1 VTADTA
7 VATTAP
13 DRSRRRGRIRRLPL
27 SVKIGGVIVAVLLIA
42 GFAAPLIAPY
52 GPNGLDFLHILTPP
66 SGSHIFGTDDS
77 GRDVFSRTLY
87 GLRVDLIVVLLVTY
101 IPLPIGVVIG
111 AVAGHMGGFVDTVLS
126 RLTDIMI
133 AFPFIVMVIATVAI
147 VGPGL
152 TGVVI
157 AIPIVSW
164 ALYARLA
171 RSQMLLLREQPY
183 MLAATAL
190 GYSRTRVIFR
200 HGIPNL
206 LRTCLVYS
214 TVDVVL
220 NMLVIAG
227 LSYLGLGE
235 QPPGAELGTIIAG
248 GESALPGSWWIST
261 MPGLVLV
268 LFGIGMGL
276 IGDGLSDGNVGE
288 GT

>member
-1 VTADTA
+1 VTADVA
-7 VATTAP
+7 VAAP
-13 DRSRRRGRIRRLPL
+13 ATRTRKRGRLRRLPL
-27 SVKIGGVIVAVLLIA
+27 SVKIGGVIVAVLLIG
-42 GFAAPLIAPY
+42 GFAAPLIAPF
-52 GPNGLDFLHILTPP
+52 GPNDLDFLHTLTGP
-66 SGSHIFGTDDS
+66 SGSHLFGTDDA

-206 LRTCLVYS
+206 LRSCLVYS

-248 GESALPGSWWIST
+248 GESALPGAWWIST

-276 IGDGLSDGNVGE
+276 IGDGLSDGNLGE